1 MKLIKLKLIKASFFI
16 TLVTVFLIS
25 CSRNIDNNIEIN
37 QLITPD
43 YNFSNYFFDCN
54 LNDGSSLLKL
64 ESFLSGF
71 IKNDIFQNTSSYSLK
86 VFFPENDIVDKF
98 KISIKN
104 YTSNDIFTDVIN
116 ELSQSGFDAVASCN
130 FNSNLFNGL
139 SLYNYTDNK
148 QNTSNI
154 AEILRCSYK
163 PGFNYGTFRISLDRL
178 ISKMN
183 QLKIQYGIEY
193 FQEELNSSEFIWI
206 NYFYQEDFKNNIST
220 QWLTDPDSTE
230 IKNEFLDNAECIDA
244 ITYRFFQI

>member
-1 MKLIKLKLIKASFFI
+1 MKNSYLI
-16 TLVTVFLIS
+16 TLVTFFLFS
-25 CSRNIDNNIEIN
+25 CSKNIDNNIEIN
-37 QLITPD
+37 QLIVPD

-54 LNDGSSLLKL
+54 LNDGFSLLKL

-71 IKNDIFQNTSSYSLK
+71 IKNDLFKNKSSYSLK
-86 VFFPENDIVDKF
+86 VFFPENDFVNKF

-104 YTSNDIFTDVIN
+104 NTSNNIFTDVIN
-116 ELSQSGFDAVASCN
+116 ELSQSGFDAIASCN

-139 SLYNYTDNK
+139 SLYNYTDKK
-148 QNTSNI
+148 QNTSNN

-163 PGFNYGTFRISLDRL
+163 PGFNYGTFRISLDRF

-183 QLKIQYGIEY
+183 QLKIQYGIDY
-193 FQEELNSSEFIWI
+193 FQDELNSGEFIWI

-220 QWLTDPDSTE
+220 QWLNDPDSTE

>member
-1 MKLIKLKLIKASFFI
+1 MKIFYLTILATFF
-16 TLVTVFLIS
+16 LFS
-25 CSRNIDNNIEIN
+25 CSKNIDNNIEIN
-37 QLITPD
+37 QLIIPD

-71 IKNDIFQNTSSYSLK
+71 IKNDLFKNKSSYSLK
-86 VFFPENDIVDKF
+86 VFFPENDFVNKF

-104 YTSNDIFTDVIN
+104 TTTNDIFTDVIN
-116 ELSQSGFDAVASCN
+116 ELSQSGFDAIASCN

-139 SLYNYTDNK
+139 SLYNYTDKK
-148 QNTSNI
+148 QNTSNN

-163 PGFNYGTFRISLDRL
+163 PGFNYGTFRISLDRF

-183 QLKIQYGIEY
+183 QLKIQYGIDY
-193 FQEELNSSEFIWI
+193 FQDELNSGEFIWI
-206 NYFYQEDFKNNIST
+206 NYFYQEDFNNNIST
-220 QWLTDPDSTE
+220 QWLNDPDSTE